1 MADLEDEPVA
11 VAAAGPEQ
19 EEEVAETSD
28 ETAAVAGDPSQHDER
43 DDAYQEEAASEET
56 ELEPAM
62 AAVEVAPRSSD
73 SGRIRFAEDVL
84 RRRPEEPESEAQKQR
99 KRRPRYVETDEGL
112 EEDPYAEYQEEYSEE

>member
-11 VAAAGPEQ
+11 VAEPEQ
-19 EEEVAETSD
+19 EEVAETSD

-62 AAVEVAPRSSD
+62 AAVEVAPRGSD